1 MPAKL
6 KKVMALTFRVAHIRY
21 LQEKHCPLLV
31 QGQFNPEVVRLYRT
45 LQKNTPGLAP
55 KSLDLLEKAT
65 TIYWQPTF
73 GAKTFEVGE
82 QDTRDDQTIIAHVEA
97 NVISFR
103 LLGFTVIGIITV
115 FPTLSPVQT
124 CVRRRIDQAH
134 IHVCMHSKR
143 LFYLLYM
150 ICRPSYSCA
159 FLHRPWVYIKCCIS
173 CW

>member
-6 KKVMALTFRVAHIRY
+6 KKVMALTFRVAQVRC
-21 LQEKHCPLLV
+21 LQEKRCPLLV
-31 QGQFNPEVVRLYRT
+31 QGQFNPEVDRLYRT
-45 LQKNTPGLAP
+45 PKNTPGLAP

-65 TIYWQPTF
+65 TIYRQPTF
-73 GAKTFEVGE
+73 GGKTFEVGE

-103 LLGFTVIGIITV
+103 LLGFTVIGIIIV

-124 CVRRRIDQAH
+124 CVRRRIVQVH
-134 IHVCMHSKR
+134 LCMHSKW

-150 ICRPSYSCA
+150 ICRPSYNCA

>member
-65 TIYWQPTF
+65 TIYRQPKF

-82 QDTRDDQTIIAHVEA
+82 QDTRDDQTIIAHVDFFPSSGFYRDRH
-97 NVISFR
+97 NNSFSNAASDA
-103 LLGFTVIGIITV
+103 G
-115 FPTLSPVQT
+115 
-124 CVRRRIDQAH
+124 
-134 IHVCMHSKR
+134 
-143 LFYLLYM
+143 
-150 ICRPSYSCA
+150 
-159 FLHRPWVYIKCCIS
+159 
-173 CW
+173 